1 MAPGFLASMV
11 AVASTP
17 AEVALWEGILR
28 DSFAA
33 LSKFSFLDAEK
44 SEGAMRR

>member
-1 MAPGFLASMV
+1 MV